1 VAHTDMRKPRVCFVS
16 ESKATYGLLTGG
28 DMSNTVGGAEVQQT
42 LLAPALQKL
51 GYSVVF
57 LVPDLGQPDEVVT
70 DQGITVIKTREQYK
84 SSTGARRYMQDVG
97 LLFRAM
103 RRADADIYYQMT
115 SATITGIIALY
126 CRLKRKPFVFSI
138 ASNMDLDGT
147 TRRQLKPLYH
157 KLYWYGLTRATAI
170 VVQTEDQMR
179 LLKENVGRDGV
190 LILST
195 FSAPDESEQQEE
207 RRYVLWVGSF
217 RDVRR
222 PEMFI
227 ELASRLPQYEF
238 VMVGGPW
245 TSQESVFDEM
255 KARAERVPNV
265 HLTGGVPYR
274 EVGKYFAGAKV
285 FVNTSSMEG
294 FPNTY
299 MQAWCRGVP
308 VIATFDA
315 DTLISRYGLG
325 KSCANLDELTA
336 GVESFMEDDA
346 LRGAIGEAAARYVRE
361 HHGVEAIAAQF
372 DKLFTQLWRK

>member
-1 VAHTDMRKPRVCFVS
+1 M
-16 ESKATYGLLTGG
+16 
-28 DMSNTVGGAEVQQT
+28 
-42 LLAPALQKL
+42 
-51 GYSVVF
+51 
-57 LVPDLGQPDEVVT
+57 
-70 DQGITVIKTREQYK
+70 
-84 SSTGARRYMQDVG
+84 
-97 LLFRAM
+97 
-103 RRADADIYYQMT
+103 
-115 SATITGIIALY
+115 
-126 CRLKRKPFVFSI
+126 
-138 ASNMDLDGT
+138 
-147 TRRQLKPLYH
+147 KPLYH
-157 KLYWYGLTRATAI
+157 KIYWYGLTHAAAV
-170 VVQTEDQMR
+170 VVQSDDQVR
-179 LLKENVGRDGV
+179 HLKENAGKDGV
-190 LILST
+190 LIYST
-195 FSAPDESEQQEE
+195 FGMPDESEEQVE

-255 KARAERVPNV
+255 RVRAERVPNL
-265 HLTGGVPYR
+265 HLTGGVPYK

-315 DTLISRYGLG
+315 DALISRYGLG
-325 KSCANLDELTA
+325 KFCANLDELTA
-336 GVESFMEDDA
+336 GVESFMEDDS
-346 LRGAIGEAAARYVRE
+346 LRGSIGEAAARYVRE
-361 HHGVEAIAAQF
+361 HHGVEAVAAQF